1 MNKDVIYFITKE
13 INKLYDYLA
22 KNGLGISEKEKNKLI
37 NNLKQLIKQ
46 ESELYSY
53 LTFDDIIEV
62 REYFDNNYDQIGLEL
77 AERVIN
83 KLDEIIL
90 DNDNY
95 FNEFSLKY
103 NDDPEYNEDDIKFD
117 RNTVIYA
124 KALRRDLF
132 YLKIYF
138 LNKFLNNYGLIS
150 SNIGINDILIKKSI
164 NNTIFKHCSYYSN
177 IENEFIDNNY
187 EINDYYLNSNL
198 VKQLS
203 LFSPIISK
211 TVKLEVFEDAFID
224 NLNDILTVNEDNL
237 YDINNTITLL
247 ESLVHILSTLML
259 EKDFIVQINN
269 KFENI
274 ENDLIYYLF
283 YDNFKELNK
292 DKNKVKLLSLNDK
305 FF

>member
-37 NNLKQLIKQ
+37 YNLKLLIKQ

-62 REYFDNNYDQIGLEL
+62 REYFDNNYDKIGLEL

-90 DNDNY
+90 DNY
-95 FNEFSLKY
+95 FKEFSLKY
-103 NDDPEYNEDDIKFD
+103 NEDPDYNEDDIKFD

-177 IENEFIDNNY
+177 IENEFINNNY

-259 EKDFIVQINN
+259 EKDFVVQINN

-274 ENDLIYYLF
+274 ENGLIYYLF
-283 YDNFKELNK
+283 YDNFKEINK
-292 DKNKVKLLSLNDK
+292 DKNKVKSLSLNDK

>member
-37 NNLKQLIKQ
+37 YNLKLLIKQ

-62 REYFDNNYDQIGLEL
+62 REYFDNNYDKIGLEL

-90 DNDNY
+90 DNY
-95 FNEFSLKY
+95 FKEFSLKY
-103 NDDPEYNEDDIKFD
+103 NEDPDYNEDDIKFD

-124 KALRRDLF
+124 KSLRRDLF

-150 SNIGINDILIKKSI
+150 SNIG
-164 NNTIFKHCSYYSN
+164 
-177 IENEFIDNNY
+177 
-187 EINDYYLNSNL
+187 
-198 VKQLS
+198 VK
-203 LFSPIISK
+203 
-211 TVKLEVFEDAFID
+211 
-224 NLNDILTVNEDNL
+224 NEDNL

-259 EKDFIVQINN
+259 EKDFVVQINN

>member
-1 MNKDVIYFITKE
+1 M
-13 INKLYDYLA
+13 
-22 KNGLGISEKEKNKLI
+22 
-37 NNLKQLIKQ
+37 
-46 ESELYSY
+46 
-53 LTFDDIIEV
+53 
-62 REYFDNNYDQIGLEL
+62 
-77 AERVIN
+77 
-83 KLDEIIL
+83 
-90 DNDNY
+90 
-95 FNEFSLKY
+95 
-103 NDDPEYNEDDIKFD
+103 
-117 RNTVIYA
+117 IYA

-177 IENEFIDNNY
+177 IENEFINNNY

-198 VKQLS
+198 VNQLS

-211 TVKLEVFEDAFID
+211 TVKLEVFEDEFID

-259 EKDFIVQINN
+259 EKDFVVQINN

-283 YDNFKELNK
+283 YDNFKEINK
-292 DKNKVKLLSLNDK
+292 DKNKVKSLSLNNK